1 MPVTADKSVES
12 HAADGERASAGLAGE
27 AAGMLSAAVLALV
40 LTALSIWWPLE
51 QGAYF
56 PVVYLPGAILLYV
69 TLITLLIVAPLPIA
83 FRGPHAVAL
92 AALLTLTGWTALSL
106 LWSPAQD
113 LALEDAQR
121 TMIYPAAFLAGLWLS
136 ALLSKRVALSMLP
149 WAVAATIVA
158 VVTVVRIL
166 GIDGARDVLDGE
178 GTLEYPFAY
187 RNANAAFF
195 IISAL
200 VLVAA
205 MARRRTAVPLQAG
218 WAAAAVCCLGLAVL
232 SESRGSI
239 LAAAAGIVALLLFSP
254 SRGRVVISLLVVSI
268 PLLVI
273 LPELLDPFGAV
284 NNQRPALGELHQA
297 ARALAVAALAGAAL
311 AVPIGLL
318 LRRRRR
324 PSARRERGPGRT
336 QLVVLGAAALLS
348 AAVVGVV
355 ADPVSWISTN
365 ESSEGA
371 NSRFNYT
378 GGLNRTDFWAVSAN
392 QFSDAPLIGGG
403 SGSFRT
409 RYAVERESPELPR
422 DAHSLGFE
430 TLGELGAIGVVLL
443 VIVGGALA
451 AAVFKSRRLGPDEAT
466 LAAAALAV
474 GAAWAAQASVDW
486 LTSFPGLTA
495 PVLVLLGAAAGPAA
509 LRSGRDAGRRT
520 RVVLGT
526 VLAAAAVAALPLF
539 ASDRLTFNAA
549 ERWTADPEAAFD
561 ALDRAADLNP
571 FADAPFLVAAEIAKQ
586 TGDTERGLDALASAR
601 DRQQDEWLSYLIEA
615 EILADTDPEAALEA
629 LMRARELNPLD
640 EDIAELEKELR
651 APRRSG

>member
-1 MPVTADKSVES
+1 
-12 HAADGERASAGLAGE
+12 
-27 AAGMLSAAVLALV
+27 
-40 LTALSIWWPLE
+40 
-51 QGAYF
+51 
-56 PVVYLPGAILLYV
+56 
-69 TLITLLIVAPLPIA
+69 
-83 FRGPHAVAL
+83 
-92 AALLTLTGWTALSL
+92 
-106 LWSPAQD
+106 
-113 LALEDAQR
+113 
-121 TMIYPAAFLAGLWLS
+121 
-136 ALLSKRVALSMLP
+136 
-149 WAVAATIVA
+149 
-158 VVTVVRIL
+158 
-166 GIDGARDVLDGE
+166 
-178 GTLEYPFAY
+178 
-187 RNANAAFF
+187 
-195 IISAL
+195 
-200 VLVAA
+200 
-205 MARRRTAVPLQAG
+205 
-218 WAAAAVCCLGLAVL
+218 
-232 SESRGSI
+232 
-239 LAAAAGIVALLLFSP
+239 
-254 SRGRVVISLLVVSI
+254 
-268 PLLVI
+268 
-273 LPELLDPFGAV
+273 
-284 NNQRPALGELHQA
+284 
-297 ARALAVAALAGAAL
+297 AL

-324 PSARRERGPGRT
+324 PAARRERGPGRT